1 MSDCIFCKIINGEA
15 PSDFIYRDKEF
26 VVFNDIKPSASIHIL
41 LVPIFFNRHINSIDY
56 LEDEDKEMLGKLF
69 LLAKKIAQ
77 DKGLDKTGYKLIF
90 NVGRGG
96 GQLVDHL
103 HLHLLG
109 GWEK

>member
-1 MSDCIFCKIINGEA
+1 MSDCIFCKIIKEEA
-15 PSDFIYRDKEF
+15 PADFIYRDKEF
-26 VVFNDIKPSASIHIL
+26 IVFNDIKPSAPVHIL
-41 LVPIFFNRHINSIDY
+41 LVPIFFSHHIDSIND
-56 LEDEDKEMLGKLF
+56 LEEEDKEMMGKLF

-109 GWEK
+109 G